1 MKILFINQFFW
12 PDSSATSQQ
21 LTDMAAGLAARGHD
35 VSVLCSDGSYATA
48 ASEHA
53 PARVRIL
60 RVKAFRFARGRTGR
74 VLSYLSF
81 YAFACARGLTAKR
94 QQVVVSM
101 TTPPLLSLLG
111 ALIKIVCG
119 SEHFI
124 WEQDMYPD
132 VAVDLGYFPARGIAD
147 RIVGLLADAARR
159 HADGVIALGECMKA
173 RLVARGIPPDHIL
186 IAENWAN
193 SEAIRPLPPPGNLT
207 QLILLYSGHLG
218 LAHDLDTLCGAIEA
232 LQADPRFAFHFVGSA
247 NRSVELTTFLTA
259 RAIRSVEFRPY
270 VVRDRLSEGLAA
282 CDIGLVTQRDACCG
296 SIVPSKIYGV
306 MAAERPVL
314 FIGPRNATPAR
325 VIARHQCGWQIDCG
339 DVAGLTH
346 LLRHLIKHP
355 RLIREAGLRARQ
367 ALLMHYDLPQSIE
380 HMEQLLTLRT
390 RKAADSREDTNIA
403 ASPSRVR

>member
-21 LTDMAAGLAARGHD
+21 HTDMAAGLAARGHD
-35 VSVLCSDGSYATA
+35 VSVLCSDGGYADA
-48 ASEHA
+48 ASERA

-60 RVKAFRFARGRTGR
+60 RVKALRFARGRMGR

-81 YAFACARGLTAKR
+81 YAVACARGLTAKR
-94 QQVVVSM
+94 QEVVVSM

-111 ALIKIVCG
+111 ALITLVRG
-119 SEHFI
+119 SAHFI

-132 VAVDLGYFPARGIAD
+132 VAVDLGYFPARGVAD
-147 RIVGLLADAARR
+147 RIVGQLADAARR

-173 RLVARGIPPDHIL
+173 RLIARGIPPDRIL
-186 IAENWAN
+186 IAENWA
-193 SEAIRPLPPPGNLT
+193 SGEAIRPLPPTENPT
-207 QLILLYSGHLG
+207 RIILLYSGHLG

-232 LQADPRFAFHFVGSA
+232 LHNDPRFAFHFAGSA
-247 NRSVELTTFLTA
+247 NRRADLTTFLTA
-259 RAIRSVEFRPY
+259 RDIRSVEFRPY
-270 VVRDRLSEGLAA
+270 VARDCLSESLAA

-296 SIVPSKIYGV
+296 SIVPSKIYGI

-314 FIGPRNATPAR
+314 FIGPRDATPAL
-325 VIARHQCGWQIDCG
+325 VIARHQCGWQVDCG

-346 LLRHLIKHP
+346 LLRHLAEHP
-355 RLIREAGLRARQ
+355 QLIREAGLRARQ
-367 ALLMHYDLPQSIE
+367 AMLMHYDLPQSIE

-390 RKAADSREDTNIA
+390 RQAADSREDTNIA
-403 ASPSRVR
+403 ASPSRAR